1 MEIRKEES
9 KRKHEER
16 DKIINA
22 QTHNKKVF
30 YQMIRKQRNNRNVII
45 NDLYVDNNNYD
56 GDNRLKGWHEHF
68 QNLAQPADDPSYNNQ
83 YKQQCQT
90 DYSNIKD
97 IYKNIPPKIITME
110 ELENA
115 IKAINTGKSE
125 NIYGLSI
132 ENIIYAGEYF
142 QLYMLDLI
150 NNIISQYSIPELIK
164 VGLLSPKYKNKGD
177 KSDSKN
183 YRGIVVLPILCKI
196 LEHIARNNFRTIL
209 TKQQSPLQRGFTTN
223 TSPLNTAIVIEEV
236 YREYSDRKAPFYLAL
251 LDAKSAFD
259 VVDIDIL
266 MRKLFLL
273 GVQPSTWKI
282 IDELHQNT
290 KTCVK
295 WKQQT
300 SETFSSH
307 QGVKQG
313 GLLSAE
319 LYKLYIEDLLK
330 TYENSKL
337 GCHIGTL
344 TINAIACA
352 DDITLVCDNP
362 YDLQVHVNQAVNY
375 SNTHRYK
382 LQPQKSVIIEIN
394 NTKRNHRDRQPPIK
408 INQNNMPVVEK
419 SAPLGILRSKSKEKT
434 EATHIER
441 NITKARRTAYSL
453 LSAGFHG
460 VNGLD
465 PMTSLS
471 LYKTYIQPVL
481 TYGLEIVQPKQSN
494 LVKLELFQKTILK
507 QILSL
512 PINTPDPTAYI
523 ISGLLPVEAIIDIK
537 CMSLFNNICR
547 QSDNAIEKQLAMR
560 QLLNKST
567 DNRSWFIN
575 IKKILLKYE
584 FSNINELLT
593 NPIRK
598 SLIWKSSVQRAVE
611 NFWTEKIR
619 ETATWYPSLEHL
631 NSKLYAPKLPH
642 PIIDISK
649 DLNTSRASIS
659 IGVKLKIVTGT
670 YPFQGSRAKYSN
682 ISPICEL
689 CGENDETLEH
699 FLLECKLLYAPRSE
713 HLSIISDILASF
725 DNLDSE
731 IKVQMLTDCTKLR
744 STSIRLSRIAEQQL
758 ELNSR
763 KMCYALHCIRT
774 MSIIPRRK
782 KVKRK
787 R

>member
-1 MEIRKEES
+1 
-9 KRKHEER
+9 
-16 DKIINA
+16 
-22 QTHNKKVF
+22 
-30 YQMIRKQRNNRNVII
+30 
-45 NDLYVDNNNYD
+45 
-56 GDNRLKGWHEHF
+56 
-68 QNLAQPADDPSYNNQ
+68 
-83 YKQQCQT
+83 
-90 DYSNIKD
+90 
-97 IYKNIPPKIITME
+97 
-110 ELENA
+110 
-115 IKAINTGKSE
+115 
-125 NIYGLSI
+125 
-132 ENIIYAGEYF
+132 
-142 QLYMLDLI
+142 
-150 NNIISQYSIPELIK
+150 
-164 VGLLSPKYKNKGD
+164 
-177 KSDSKN
+177 
-183 YRGIVVLPILCKI
+183 
-196 LEHIARNNFRTIL
+196 
-209 TKQQSPLQRGFTTN
+209 
-223 TSPLNTAIVIEEV
+223 
-236 YREYSDRKAPFYLAL
+236 
-251 LDAKSAFD
+251 
-259 VVDIDIL
+259 
-266 MRKLFLL
+266 
-273 GVQPSTWKI
+273 
-282 IDELHQNT
+282 
-290 KTCVK
+290 
-295 WKQQT
+295 
-300 SETFSSH
+300 
-307 QGVKQG
+307 
-313 GLLSAE
+313 
-319 LYKLYIEDLLK
+319 
-330 TYENSKL
+330 
-337 GCHIGTL
+337 
-344 TINAIACA
+344 
-352 DDITLVCDNP
+352 
-362 YDLQVHVNQAVNY
+362 
-375 SNTHRYK
+375 
-382 LQPQKSVIIEIN
+382 
-394 NTKRNHRDRQPPIK
+394 
-408 INQNNMPVVEK
+408 
-419 SAPLGILRSKSKEKT
+419 
-434 EATHIER
+434 
-441 NITKARRTAYSL
+441 
-453 LSAGFHG
+453 
-460 VNGLD
+460 
-465 PMTSLS
+465 MTSLS

-494 LVKLELFQKTILK
+494 LVKLELFKKTILK

-547 QSDNAIEKQLAMR
+547 QPDNAIEKQLAMR

-670 YPFQGSRAKYSN
+670 YPFRGSRAKYSN

-699 FLLECKLLYAPRSE
+699 LLLECKLLYAPRSE

-763 KMCYALHCIRT
+763 KMCYAF
-774 MSIIPRRK
+774 K
-782 KVKRK
+782 
-787 R
+787 